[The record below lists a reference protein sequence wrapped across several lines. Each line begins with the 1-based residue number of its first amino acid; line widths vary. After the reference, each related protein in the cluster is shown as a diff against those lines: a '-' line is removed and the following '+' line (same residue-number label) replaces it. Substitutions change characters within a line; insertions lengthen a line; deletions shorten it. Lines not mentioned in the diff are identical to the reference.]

1 MVDSALP
8 RRRSLKVRLALSLGA
23 AATVITLAYFAVSL
37 TLSWR
42 DLHHSLY
49 ERADAT
55 ADVLASS
62 LAHPMWELDMDQV
75 VALLSAAYQNE
86 DVAGSWIDDEHGAR
100 YASIGEDIPEGE
112 AVTAR
117 VPIVRGS
124 LEHGSGR
131 RLGDVVVMLSLRSVK
146 EAFHRQLLSSAV
158 AFVVLLGVMAALL
171 SVLLP
176 RFTRPIEEMSAAVE
190 RYAGGEKDVA
200 LPPIRTDDEVGRLAG
215 SLRHMMTEIDA
226 FEEALHRKVDELAI
240 ARELADA
247 ALKTKQEFL
256 ATMSHELRTPMNGI
270 LGMADLLLAGE
281 TSPERREQL
290 ATVKSSADL
299 LLEMVNDILDYAQA
313 ESGRLEIRATP
324 FALRA
329 CTDTLAT
336 AHATTMTQKRLR
348 FAVHYGDGLPEHV
361 SGDAARVRQ
370 VLANLLGNAHKFT
383 PEGGRVALDVGIL
396 RRDGRRC
403 VLRFAVADTGVG
415 IPGPKQTS
423 IFHAFTQLDG
433 RHARRFGGTG
443 LGLAIASH
451 LVRLMGGEL
460 RVTSQV
466 DRGSTFWFTL
476 PVDEV
481 VVPAEEPPRAPH
493 EATPAG
499 HAPLRVL
506 LAEDNR
512 VNQKVAARA
521 VERCGHQVVVV
532 EDGLQAVRATGEQ
545 PFDCVLMDL
554 QMPGMDGT
562 DATRAIRERERETGG
577 HLRIIALTANAMEGD
592 REACLAAGMDDYLAK
607 PLKLNEL
614 QAALGRAVDERAA
627 RWNAPHTSA
636 A

>member
-1 MVDSALP
+1 M
-8 RRRSLKVRLALSLGA
+8 
-23 AATVITLAYFAVSL
+23 
-37 TLSWR
+37 
-42 DLHHSLY
+42 
-49 ERADAT
+49 
-55 ADVLASS
+55 
-62 LAHPMWELDMDQV
+62 
-75 VALLSAAYQNE
+75 
-86 DVAGSWIDDEHGAR
+86 
-100 YASIGEDIPEGE
+100 
-112 AVTAR
+112 
-117 VPIVRGS
+117 
-124 LEHGSGR
+124 
-131 RLGDVVVMLSLRSVK
+131 
-146 EAFHRQLLSSAV
+146 
-158 AFVVLLGVMAALL
+158 
-171 SVLLP
+171 
-176 RFTRPIEEMSAAVE
+176 
-190 RYAGGEKDVA
+190 
-200 LPPIRTDDEVGRLAG
+200 
-215 SLRHMMTEIDA
+215 
-226 FEEALHRKVDELAI
+226 
-240 ARELADA
+240 
-247 ALKTKQEFL
+247 
-256 ATMSHELRTPMNGI
+256 
-270 LGMADLLLAGE
+270 
-281 TSPERREQL
+281 
-290 ATVKSSADL
+290 
-299 LLEMVNDILDYAQA
+299 
-313 ESGRLEIRATP
+313 
-324 FALRA
+324 
-329 CTDTLAT
+329 
-336 AHATTMTQKRLR
+336 
-348 FAVHYGDGLPEHV
+348 
-361 SGDAARVRQ
+361 
-370 VLANLLGNAHKFT
+370 LANLLGNAHKFT

-607 PLKLNEL
+607 PLHLDDLRDALERALERRSPRLAQGAPALEDIMPLEADEEGPLRLDVLDALRGDLQTPGDGGEFAEIIDLFLGNARRNCNAVRDALASGDRQSLEL
-614 QAALGRAVDERAA
+614 AAHSLKGSSSTMGAVRLAALCASLEEAGHTGALERAA
-627 RWNAPHTSA
+627 TLAERLDTELDLVQRELVRHR
-636 A
+636 